1 MRFLLLLI
9 FLTPTILV
17 SQVNIEKV
25 LDRVS
30 TKTQAEVFLKRYKSK
45 VTGEIITV
53 TDSNSE
59 FFKLKKGEQIK
70 KDGSIYK
77 VIGKGKSSSY
87 NISIMLFDSN
97 KTTITEINS
106 LRSFI
111 LKGIK
116 NGEHKFENLARVYS
130 AHPSAKTGGGLGWI
144 NKGTFSDRFEKII
157 ATKRKGQVFSYD
169 EHREKKHYIVKKNE
183 ANKDVVSIII
193 LKVNL
198 PK

>member
-1 MRFLLLLI
+1 MRIIFTLI
-9 FLTPTILV
+9 ILFPTILI
-17 SQVNIEKV
+17 SQVNIEKT

-30 TKTQAEVFLKRYKSK
+30 TKTQAKVFLKSYKSK
-45 VTGEIITV
+45 VTGEIITI

-59 FFKLKKGEQIK
+59 FFNLKKGEQIK

-77 VIGKGKSSSY
+77 VIGKGKSSNY
-87 NISIMLFDSN
+87 NISIILFNSN

-130 AHPSAKTGGGLGWI
+130 AHPSAKTGGGLGWV
-144 NKGTFSDRFEKII
+144 NKGTFSERLEKII
-157 ATKRKGQVFSYD
+157 AGKRKGQVFSYD
-169 EHREKKHYIVKKNE
+169 EHREKKHYIIKKNE
-183 ANKDVVSIII
+183 DNADVDSVTI

-198 PK
+198 AK